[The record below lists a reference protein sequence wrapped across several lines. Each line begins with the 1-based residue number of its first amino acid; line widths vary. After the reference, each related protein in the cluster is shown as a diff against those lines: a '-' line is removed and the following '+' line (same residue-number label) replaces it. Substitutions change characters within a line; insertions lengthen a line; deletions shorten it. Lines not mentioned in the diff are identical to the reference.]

1 MPESVPVPG
10 ERVLL
15 LEHLNHTPINSRHIQ
30 EWTRC
35 HPVLSKVHQF
45 TLNGWPYHCQDVQ
58 LHPYLSQK
66 AELTIESGCILWGN
80 RVIVPQGQAQVIAEL
95 HEAHPGLSRM
105 KALARDYAWWPN
117 MDRQS
122 EDAVKRCQQ
131 CQLH

>member
-1 MPESVPVPG
+1 
-10 ERVLL
+10 
-15 LEHLNHTPINSRHIQ
+15 
-30 EWTRC
+30 
-35 HPVLSKVHQF
+35 
-45 TLNGWPYHCQDVQ
+45 VQ

-105 KALARDYAWWPN
+105 KALACDYAWWPN